1 MHNFKITF
9 ILMVALLLPGM
20 AQAEMD
26 HSSKAPVLAKQ
37 QKVGDM
43 FLEKKMIDGYHV
55 SFHIMKATPGQEHG
69 GSHNVMIKVEKG
81 GAVLGDVVINSKV
94 KDPTGKAS
102 QKRLMKMG
110 DWFMN
115 GYDLGAKGQYKVMIL
130 FKTADGKKHKGMV
143 LYPGK

>member
-1 MHNFKITF
+1 MQKFKMICVL
-9 ILMVALLLPGM
+9 IAVLLLPVL

-26 HSSKAPVLAKQ
+26 HSAKEPVNK

-55 SFHIMKATPGQEHG
+55 SFHIMQAVPGQEHG
-69 GSHNVMIKVEKG
+69 GSHNVMIKVEQNG
-81 GAVLGDVVINSKV
+81 VILGDLLLNSKV
-94 KDPTGKAS
+94 KTPTGKAT

-110 DWFMN
+110 DWYMA

-143 LYPGK
+143 SYPGE